1 VGDGTPISERGPSGG
16 RPKGVPSWGPGHQGW
31 QGGIGHFAPSVWQ
44 TGDWWHGKRAAGV
57 AGGGMSPGNVRE
69 VQQKPLRRWSWYAGD
84 VAITGSFGE
93 DAHHDREE
101 R

>member
-57 AGGGMSPGNVRE
+57 AGGGMSPRLVLVPSAVYPFPDIYTPPYSASGYLVL
-69 VQQKPLRRWSWYAGD
+69 V
-84 VAITGSFGE
+84 
-93 DAHHDREE
+93 
-101 R
+101 